1 MMKLNH
7 KIEQTTNDPGSNR
20 IMRIAMALLLTLVF
34 AQFSYAVTGPG
45 ASWLYV
51 RKITLSSPTPSAN
64 FQVKVTLTTAIFGN
78 PYTHI
83 RADGNDIL
91 FYDGNNI
98 SNSYYL
104 DTWTNA
110 GTSTIWVKVPTAGTS
125 VLYMYYGNGSVTTAA
140 SSGDNTFIF
149 FDDFNASS
157 LNATKWSST
166 TVGASGS
173 SISEGSG
180 NVTLTS
186 GGCSTCDL
194 SGAQIIGKTSFNVTD
209 GVIVETHLGAAAPQN
224 TGSRGSL
231 CGASD
236 RTPASGTI
244 CYFDAGPL
252 TNWAI
257 TTTARGGTFGH
268 WFEQCNGA
276 LNDILSIDG
285 TSSPSTLPIGDFL
298 SVAFTAGKIYYS
310 SSNPLSSTN
319 STLDPPTG
327 TLYPILST
335 AHNSTIHNA
344 ITIAIDYIRL
354 RKFLSTGD
362 ITGSFGSE
370 VTNNLNASITAPT
383 NVLCNGQSTGAAT
396 VNATGG
402 ATPYTY
408 SWSPSGGTSA
418 TASSLAAGTYT
429 VTVTDNIGL
438 TATASATI
446 TQPASAVSGS
456 IGSQTNILCNGLAT
470 GSVTVAGS
478 GGVGPYTYAL
488 GAGTYGGSG
497 TFSSLAATNYTVHV
511 KDVNGCIFDQAVTIT
526 QPATAVTSTVISQSN
541 ITCFSTSTGTIVVG
555 GSGGTGTF
563 TFSINNGG
571 SYQASDTFNNLPAGV
586 YQIRVK
592 DSNGCESKQVQ

>member
-20 IMRIAMALLLTLVF
+20 IMRIAIALLLTLGF
-34 AQFSYAVTGPG
+34 AQFSYAITGPG

-64 FQVKVTLTTAIFGN
+64 FQVKVTLTTATFGN

-83 RADGNDIL
+83 RTDGNDIL

-125 VLYMYYGNGSVTTAA
+125 VLYMYYGNASVATPA

-166 TVGASGS
+166 TLGTGS
-173 SISEGSG
+173 AISEGSG
-180 NVTLTS
+180 NVTMTS
-186 GGCSTCDL
+186 GGSTDQ

-231 CGASD
+231 CGAYD
-236 RTPASGTI
+236 NAIGSGI
-244 CYFDAGPL
+244 CYFDAGTL
-252 TNWAI
+252 SNWAI
-257 TTTARGGTFGH
+257 VTTARGSTFGH

-276 LNDILSIDG
+276 LNDVSSIDG
-285 TSSPSTLPIGDFL
+285 TSQATLPIGDLL

-310 SSNPLSSTN
+310 SSNPLASNN

-335 AHNSTIHNA
+335 AHNSTIHNS

-370 VTNNLNASITAPT
+370 VTNNLNASITAQT
-383 NVLCNGQSTGAAT
+383 NVLCNGQSTGSAT
-396 VNATGG
+396 VTATG
-402 ATPYTY
+402 ASTPYSY
-408 SWSPSGGTSA
+408 LWSNAQTTA
-418 TASSLAAGTYT
+418 TATGLSAGVYS

-438 TATASATI
+438 TTTASATI
-446 TQPASAVSGS
+446 TQPA
-456 IGSQTNILCNGLAT
+456 
-470 GSVTVAGS
+470 
-478 GGVGPYTYAL
+478 
-488 GAGTYGGSG
+488 
-497 TFSSLAATNYTVHV
+497 
-511 KDVNGCIFDQAVTIT
+511 
-526 QPATAVTSTVISQSN
+526 TAVIANVFSQSN
-541 ITCFSTSTGTIVVG
+541 ITCFNANDGQIVVAGSG
-555 GSGGTGTF
+555 GSGSYKY
-563 TFSINNGG
+563 SISNGLPLPLPNG
-571 SYQASDTFNNLPAGV
+571 YQVSPIFNSLAPGQ
-586 YQIRVK
+586 YQIRVL
-592 DSNGCESKQVQ
+592 DNNGCESKSVQ